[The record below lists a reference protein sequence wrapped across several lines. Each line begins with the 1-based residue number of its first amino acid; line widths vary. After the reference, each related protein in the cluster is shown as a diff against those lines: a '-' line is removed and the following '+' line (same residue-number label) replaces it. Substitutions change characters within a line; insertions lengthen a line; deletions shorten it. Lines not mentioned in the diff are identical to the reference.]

1 MYVAMDTACFLRY
14 EAQLV
19 VAITSVC
26 FFKVWSP
33 VCGCYYHCLVFK
45 HWSILLAHLVW
56 CHLSTGRREVCM
68 SPCPSVDVNICRPQI
83 AFLRAHWFSQ
93 NPQTKKKKV
102 LITKR
107 FQPRDW
113 SSLLL
118 FLLSLDPLSVA
129 LRIDLVSSVCRFVR
143 ACQRKWRF
151 LSVLRGI
158 NRFLIS
164 RVLCVFSAVL
174 SVCLLLYVRHT
185 VTLTLT
191 PASALPLVTYLST
204 SRGNADTRSC
214 QERMNVLEA
223 WSK

>member
-56 CHLSTGRREVCM
+56 CHLSTGRREACM

-93 NPQTKKKKV
+93 NPQTKKKGFDYKE
-102 LITKR
+102 ISAKR
-107 FQPRDW
+107 LVFPPSLPPLPR
-113 SSLLL
+113 SP
-118 FLLSLDPLSVA
+118 F
-129 LRIDLVSSVCRFVR
+129 
-143 ACQRKWRF
+143 
-151 LSVLRGI
+151 RG
-158 NRFLIS
+158 FAYWLG
-164 RVLCVFSAVL
+164 L
-174 SVCLLLYVRHT
+174 VCLQVRKSLPAE
-185 VTLTLT
+185 VTIFVSF
-191 PASALPLVTYLST
+191 A
-204 SRGNADTRSC
+204 RN
-214 QERMNVLEA
+214 
-223 WSK
+223 